1 MVNTNSF
8 IKNTINNNG
17 SSVVVYSNSIDAST
31 EPTVFS
37 SGINRNDDNF
47 IISQGSDLL
56 LPVLKIS
63 ALGNVEIQNDLIV
76 KGNTSINN
84 TNNQYFEDSNIDLGI
99 KNTYTIKD
107 ITDITT
113 TASSTYSYP
122 NSASYSATNTFYLF
136 TSDFNY
142 LGYNSYLSSINAQY
156 NYNSTVPINIEGV
169 KDSSNNLLTNINK
182 LNPKTNIILGFGA
195 LPYATI
201 AKSLQ
206 LNDFAGG
213 SNGNSFWNRNNYTSL
228 DGLPINL
235 ILSAGSDA
243 QTYFISNSTY
253 DATLSILSFF
263 IVLNVNEVV
272 TTSTATPNP
281 NSMTPS
287 ADTIGFVFLNS
298 FIVNVLNGTAASTT
312 DESLRNVVT
321 GQVLNNTS
329 ANTYGITWNYCS
341 TGGTPLTKSIAFDSD
356 ATGTGGAL
364 NINSS
369 DSNGDAQTYFKFDYY
384 NKKFQLLNPTDN
396 TKYNSLQLDSTNN
409 SIFTS
414 SGDYTIN
421 ANSTGASS
429 FAVNSS
435 GAVAIGATGTNGSL
449 ALTSFKNMSQTA
461 VGNLTQTVS
470 GDVTINANSTGAS
483 SFAVNSA
490 GAVAIGATGTNG
502 SLALTSFKNM
512 SQTAVGNLTQTVS
525 GDVTINANSTGA
537 SSFAVNSAGAVAIGA
552 TGSNGSLALTSLKNM
567 SQTAVGNL
575 TQTVSGDVTINANS
589 TGASSFAVNSAGA
602 VAIGATGTNGNLAL
616 TSLKDMSQTAV
627 GNMSQT
633 ATGNL
638 TQTVSGDVTIN
649 ANSTGASSF
658 AVNSAGAVAIGAT
671 GTNGSLALTS
681 LKNMSQTAVGNLT
694 QTVSG
699 DVSINANSTGA
710 SSFAVN
716 SAGGISIG
724 ATGTNGS
731 LTLTSFKNMSQTAV
745 GNLTQTVSG
754 DVTINANST
763 GASSFALNSAGT
775 VAIGA
780 TGTNGNLTL
789 TSFKDMSQTA
799 TGNFAINANSSA
811 TNAFGITSQGGLILG
826 ATGTNGSLSLNSYQ
840 AMNIGLGATNGMIIT
855 SNAAATNSNHVLQ
868 MYCGS
873 TRLYWFDNLGNH
885 TALTSVS
892 ALSDN
897 RLKTNIQP
905 IENCLDKVMNLNG
918 VYFNWTDYER
928 SSKRNIGL
936 IAQNVQ
942 SVVPELVNDSDE
954 YLSVNYSQMVAVLI
968 GAIQEQQKQIDE
980 LKAKLA

>member
-490 GAVAIGATGTNG
+490 G
-502 SLALTSFKNM
+502 
-512 SQTAVGNLTQTVS
+512 
-525 GDVTINANSTGA
+525 
-537 SSFAVNSAGAVAIGA
+537 
-552 TGSNGSLALTSLKNM
+552 
-567 SQTAVGNL
+567 
-575 TQTVSGDVTINANS
+575 
-589 TGASSFAVNSAGA
+589 
-602 VAIGATGTNGNLAL
+602 
-616 TSLKDMSQTAV
+616 
-627 GNMSQT
+627 
-633 ATGNL
+633 
-638 TQTVSGDVTIN
+638 
-649 ANSTGASSF
+649 
-658 AVNSAGAVAIGAT
+658 
-671 GTNGSLALTS
+671 
-681 LKNMSQTAVGNLT
+681 
-694 QTVSG
+694 
-699 DVSINANSTGA
+699 
-710 SSFAVN
+710 
-716 SAGGISIG
+716 GISIG

-799 TGNFAINANSSA
+799 TGKFAINANSSA

-928 SSKRNIGL
+928 SAKRNIGL